1 MNEEKDIWGNT
12 PDENAADGMSSDKTN
27 EKGNKTM
34 DMQEENKKSD
44 SKMRLNTSI
53 QKNEKNELKAGEKA
67 GKAQEKLDKKREK
80 SIKNAERWLICK

>member
-53 QKNEKNELKAGEKA
+53 QKNEKNEQNKVGKIEKTH
-67 GKAQEKLDKKREK
+67 QNRLEKLKKHAKIGWK
-80 SIKNAERWLICK
+80 S

>member
-1 MNEEKDIWGNT
+1 MNEEKDIWGST

-44 SKMRLNTSI
+44 SKMR
-53 QKNEKNELKAGEKA
+53 
-67 GKAQEKLDKKREK
+67 
-80 SIKNAERWLICK
+80 